1 MLFRTSV
8 VFTHVYQQQERRM
21 LYRRPHSALNL
32 IYMLFKGT
40 DTAFSAYAY

>member
-1 MLFRTSV
+1 MLFRTSL
-8 VFTHVYQQQERRM
+8 VFTPVYQQQERM